1 MNEQVIDQFAM
12 AGQGYSD
19 DSQLLN
25 DIRGMEEN
33 ERQMPPKPWWENAQA
48 LETHCLA
55 EVPMKAPVYII
66 SDKDGG
72 GLLPVGL
79 SIISGDPKASKST
92 VMRAFLSMYSSGQDQ
107 LKSNGLGECLY
118 LSFEDDEG
126 SVQLPDVIANGGN
139 PWRFR
144 ISNARPTGTLKTMRQ
159 QFLAPT
165 AKFLSENPRC
175 KVVVIDVLSGLL
187 ASMGI
192 NSHSAEKCRAVLE
205 PLNALG
211 QEFGV
216 AVVVLHHN
224 HKAASPNPVH
234 RLAGTIQVG
243 ASARLIWM
251 VEKHP
256 ENENLRVI
264 RPAGGNI
271 KGHSKGLVF
280 AQEKIPLEE
289 GLQRAKE
296 YSVSLGG
303 NYQDLQFFRTYLTD
317 EPVPEAVEAA
327 RNGNLSNKAEQCA
340 AFMAAQVEAESS
352 IASETLEEK
361 CLQTWSKGTYNRAR
375 ILLKEQGFRT
385 VKDGNSWKVLPPS
398 NESPTEC
405 QPVCENG
412 GSGEEGIEE

>member
-1 MNEQVIDQFAM
+1 MDEQVIDVM
-12 AGQGYSD
+12 VLERQGYSAD
-19 DSQLLN
+19 LQALDQAPEIEQDESQLSN
-25 DIRGMEEN
+25 
-33 ERQMPPKPWWENAQA
+33 KPWWEHAQP
-48 LETHCLA
+48 LQTHCLA

-66 SDKDGG
+66 SDKNGG
-72 GLLPVGL
+72 GILPVGL

-92 VMRAFLSMYSSGQDQ
+92 VLRAFLSIYSSGQDQ
-107 LKSNGLGECLY
+107 LKSNGHGECLY

-144 ISNARPTGTLKTMRQ
+144 ISNARPTGTLKTMKQ

-192 NSHSAEKCRAVLE
+192 NSHAAEKCRAVLE

-224 HKAASPNPVH
+224 HKTASQNLVH
-234 RLAGTIQVG
+234 RLSGTIQVG

-256 ENENLRVI
+256 GNENLRVI
-264 RPAGGNI
+264 RLAGGNI
-271 KGHSKGLVF
+271 RGHSKGLVF
-280 AQEKIPLEE
+280 AQEQIPLEE

-296 YSVSLGG
+296 FSVGLGA
-303 NYQDLQFFRTYLTD
+303 NCNELQFFRTYLTD
-317 EPVPEAVEAA
+317 EPLPEAVEAA
-327 RNGNLSNKAEQCA
+327 RNGQLSNKAEQCA
-340 AFMAAQVEAESS
+340 AFMVAQVEAESS
-352 IASETLEEK
+352 IPSETLEEK
-361 CLQTWSKGTYNRAR
+361 CLQTWSRGTYNRAR

-398 NESPTEC
+398 VGDGVEDQESETNDSNA
-405 QPVCENG
+405 QGN
-412 GSGEEGIEE
+412 